1 VFFEH
6 IKKTTRCNL
15 MLVSR
20 CRVFSITTT
29 WTRSTRVWN
38 IVKWYIITH
47 NLGAK
52 CMKNLSALFSYITT
66 NGELQPPI
74 KCGYAKPFWICLRKF
89 IFLAR
94 CSLSIAFGILNILN
108 IWIFYSS
115 RRQVNVTHTHTH
127 RKSFKLI
134 FRKHYLNLFNS
145 CIRKIL
151 YQLQYCII

>member
-1 VFFEH
+1 
-6 IKKTTRCNL
+6 

-127 RKSFKLI
+127 TESLSNWFLGSIILI
-134 FRKHYLNLFNS
+134 CLIHALERYYINYS
-145 CIRKIL
+145 TVL
-151 YQLQYCII
+151 YKENYPTKYSA